1 MELSR
6 EATRSSG
13 PGNDLDGVGG
23 LQGCKDE
30 VEIEPILNNLIRSAD
45 LLCTAPD
52 RSAQS
57 PYRGYN
63 PGLARGILIDEATNM
78 IRADYAC
85 VAGNCLLPCFKGG
98 DLKLR
103 SAVMPKHVKDD
114 LGHYYN
120 RLVAMSPL
128 TLFQASVMP
137 VYRPSQ
143 RVVGPNE

>member
-1 MELSR
+1 
-6 EATRSSG
+6 
-13 PGNDLDGVGG
+13 
-23 LQGCKDE
+23 
-30 VEIEPILNNLIRSAD
+30 
-45 LLCTAPD
+45 
-52 RSAQS
+52 
-57 PYRGYN
+57 
-63 PGLARGILIDEATNM
+63 M

-128 TLFQASVMP
+128 TFFQACGMP
-137 VYRPSQ
+137 LHLLSQ
-143 RVVGPNE
+143 LAGSN